1 MIGPAFT
8 PPLGAGRMYWSREAS
23 AGRITNVDT
32 KSSALALYN
41 SRYTALRAHDE
52 GGRVRVSQRLVA
64 RTTRRAAGRVGF
76 HQCGSG
82 SARAHVTESRAYTP
96 MCDRV
101 AAVAIGTGRPASEAS
116 WPSNYLNVMRAVAR
130 HCMKAS
136 RSVVGYRRST
146 CKDCQ
151 RSWRSPAFTPNQ
163 AHLDVSIE
171 HKDAELHRATSRHP
185 DGLLRGATGL
195 RILRLLPFRSGQ
207 SE

>member
-1 MIGPAFT
+1 MQAA
-8 PPLGAGRMYWSREAS
+8 LRMSIRK
-23 AGRITNVDT
+23 V
-32 KSSALALYN
+32 LL
-41 SRYTALRAHDE
+41 SRYIT
-52 GGRVRVSQRLVA
+52 RVTRLSVHTTKGAVYVSPRGSSHARLG
-64 RTTRRAAGRVGF
+64 RAAGRVGF
-76 HQCGSG
+76 RQCGSG